1 MVPRNVIMILESSV
15 EAFHYIA
22 GESWACSQGRHT
34 ITIGIINN
42 TAVWAISLPENY
54 SQNGRSTGKSDNSS

>member
-1 MVPRNVIMILESSV
+1 MVLWNVIMILEPSAETS
-15 EAFHYIA
+15 HYIA

-54 SQNGRSTGKSDNSS
+54 SQNGRSAGKSDNSS